1 MRHPEHETRS
11 PITHTVNVARLPE
24 RGMPL
29 VIEPDAETRAVLAQ
43 EHGLLGVES
52 FKADLTVEKW
62 KRNGVRV
69 RGRVE
74 ALIDQECVVT
84 LEPLRNRIDEE
95 VDAVFLPEDSKLGRE
110 GFDLGGEIH
119 LDMDGPD
126 SPETFNGDAID
137 VGALAEQFFGLAI
150 DPYPR
155 KANARPETEP
165 ETGEDA
171 PMSEWQ
177 AKLAGLAR
185 KP

>member
-1 MRHPEHETRS
+1 MSHPDHETRS
-11 PITHTVNVARLPE
+11 PIAHPVNVARLPD
-24 RGMPL
+24 RGTPVL
-29 VIEPDAETRAVLAQ
+29 IEPDAETRAELAD

-84 LEPLRNRIDEE
+84 LEPLQNRIDEE
-95 VDAVFLPEDSKLGRE
+95 IDAVFLPEDSKLGRE
-110 GFDLGGEIH
+110 GFDVGGEIH

-126 SPETFNGDAID
+126 SPETFSGDFID

-155 KANARPETEP
+155 KANAKVEAEP
-165 ETGEDA
+165 EAGEEA
-171 PMSEWQ
+171 PMSDWQ